1 MIYEIRTY
9 TLKPGQILEFEKRFE
24 ASLSVR
30 LKYSE
35 LAAFWHTEI
44 GPLNQVIHIWPYENL
59 QKRAEIRARLAQEPG
74 WPPKAQ

>member
-9 TLKPGQILEFEKRFE
+9 TLKPGQIIEFEKRFE

-35 LAAFWHTEI
+35 LAA
-44 GPLNQVIHIWPYENL
+44 
-59 QKRAEIRARLAQEPG
+59 
-74 WPPKAQ
+74 